1 MLTFTESEWSR
12 NRVGIRVKIM
22 IRVWFELVN
31 RNRLIAVVITQCV
44 YIQKSKILEYMGLL
58 WEVGISP
65 KLKLYKYSLLSWR
78 KCWFCGFTIYC
89 MYGNSGSYYW
99 LVTKVAEKI
108 YFTILT
114 DALYYSLFFLLHYL
128 ILLHHLFNITTLPF
142 FLAC

>member
-1 MLTFTESEWSR
+1 
-12 NRVGIRVKIM
+12 M

-78 KCWFCGFTIYC
+78 KC
-89 MYGNSGSYYW
+89 
-99 LVTKVAEKI
+99 
-108 YFTILT
+108 
-114 DALYYSLFFLLHYL
+114 
-128 ILLHHLFNITTLPF
+128 
-142 FLAC
+142 